1 MSYASH
7 RKRHMKRLKRR
18 YKRLAAAIL
27 GAAVLSSAMLPGMA
41 APTVHAAANPDANKV
56 PVPAAQQINKIAKRV
71 KLKTG
76 AQANLA
82 APQIEQVAQTNAAQN
97 AKAPTDSQQQTPVPD
112 GSQQQ
117 ASTPGGV
124 QQQAPGA
131 ADQTNPA
138 PPDRGDGGQSKA
150 PAAKDESQQG
160 APAPSKYEKVLDIT
174 ATAYAP
180 GARDND
186 QWGNKTFL
194 GTPIRP
200 GVVAVDP
207 DVIPLGSQLYIQYP
221 DGHGE
226 YAVAEDTGGAIKGHR
241 IDIAME
247 NDKQAENFGIKDV
260 KVFVISSPSKTD
272 SGQQDQA
279 GQKV

>member
-1 MSYASH
+1 
-7 RKRHMKRLKRR
+7 MKRLKRR

-41 APTVHAAANPDANKV
+41 APTAHAAANPDANKV
-56 PVPAAQQINKIAKRV
+56 PAPAAQQVNKIAKRV

-82 APQIEQVAQTNAAQN
+82 APQTQQV
-97 AKAPTDSQQQTPVPD
+97 
-112 GSQQQ
+112 G
-117 ASTPGGV
+117 
-124 QQQAPGA
+124 
-131 ADQTNPA
+131 QTNPA
-138 PPDRGDGGQSKA
+138 QNAKA

-186 QWGNKTFL
+186 QWGDKTFL

-207 DVIPLGSQLYIQYP
+207 NVIPLGSRLYIQYP

-226 YAVAEDTGGAIKGHR
+226 YAVAEDTGGAIKGNR
-241 IDIAME
+241 IDVAME

-272 SGQQDQA
+272 SGQQEQA